1 MSQTPDEPQHQTSA
15 GRQHITSRDVARGAG
30 SATLA
35 RLGAL
40 IEVVS
45 QPAYTWMFGLATY
58 GLYTVLWSLVNML
71 SNVLDL
77 AMTSAL
83 QRVVPQADGE
93 ARAHAVVKMAL
104 LLGVMPSLVVATG
117 IIVFAEPLSG
127 LLNVAAADAGDLVLS
142 VRIFALALPLW
153 SLVEVVTSA
162 VRARRAFGP
171 EIRLRLFWEQVTRL
185 GLAAGLFFAGLHSIG
200 LMVAHV
206 ASLTLT
212 AVLGVRL
219 LGRYYRL
226 DLLWAAPLNRA
237 AAHDLL
243 RSGLAILPANIIRRL
258 YSDLPP
264 VLLNLMLPGAAGA
277 VAAGL
282 YGIAR
287 KISSVAQTIRI
298 AFGYVLAPLAS
309 HQATLDR
316 AGIQPLYGFA
326 VRLSTLLV
334 VPLATMIILLSDEM
348 LRLFAPEARAARDLL
363 IVLTIARA
371 LEAIAGPSNA
381 IQEVIG
387 RRLLPAVNSVAGLAL
402 WLLAAA
408 LLVPRLGALGM
419 GLAVAVGMVV
429 SSYLS
434 VFQLSA
440 SDSLRPFTPPFGRAA
455 VAAVTVAALL
465 ILLSWALSP
474 LSDGVQ
480 SPLLLLAWLVGT
492 WLALRLGLSRE
503 DVAALGRL
511 GGILG
516 LRR

>member
-1 MSQTPDEPQHQTSA
+1 MSQTPDGADPA
-15 GRQHITSRDVARGAG
+15 GKTRAHVTSRDVARGAG

-93 ARAHAVVKMAL
+93 ERAHAVVKMAL
-104 LLGVMPSLVVATG
+104 LLGVLPSLAVAAG
-117 IIVFAEPLSG
+117 IIVCAEPLSG
-127 LLNVAAADAGDLVLS
+127 LLNVAPADAGDLVLS

-185 GLAAGLFFAGLHSIG
+185 GLAAGLFLAGLHSIG

-212 AVLGVRL
+212 AGLGVRL

-226 DLLWAAPLNRA
+226 ELLWAAPLDRA
-237 AAHDLL
+237 AARELL
-243 RSGLAILPANIIRRL
+243 RSGLAILPANIIRRCF
-258 YSDLPP
+258 SDLPP

-277 VAAGL
+277 TAAGL

-287 KISSVAQTIRI
+287 KVSSVAQSIRI

-309 HQATLDR
+309 HQSTLDR

-334 VPLATMIILLSDEM
+334 VPLAMTTILLSDEI

-371 LEAIAGPSNA
+371 LEAVAGPA
-381 IQEVIG
+381 TALLEVIG
-387 RRLLPAVNSVAGLAL
+387 RRVLPAMNSVAGLAL
-402 WLLAAA
+402 WLMASA
-408 LLVPRLGALGM
+408 LLVPPLGALGM
-419 GLAVAVGMVV
+419 GLAVGIGMVV

-434 VFQLSA
+434 VFQLIM
-440 SDSLRPFTPPFGRAA
+440 SDSLRPFAPPFGRTALAA
-455 VAAVTVAALL
+455 AMVALVLASLSS
-465 ILLSWALSP
+465 LLSSLPDPAQATVL
-474 LSDGVQ
+474 VV
-480 SPLLLLAWLVGT
+480 AWLAGT
-492 WLALRLGLSRE
+492 WLALRLGLARE

-511 GGILG
+511 GAVLR